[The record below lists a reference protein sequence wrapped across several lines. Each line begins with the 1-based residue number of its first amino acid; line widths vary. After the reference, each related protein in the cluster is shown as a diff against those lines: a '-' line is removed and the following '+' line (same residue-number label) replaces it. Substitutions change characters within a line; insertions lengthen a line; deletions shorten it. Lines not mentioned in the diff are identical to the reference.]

1 MSSSMG
7 RMTTHILWKIKNV
20 WNHQPDTIFHC
31 SCISADIPAAQSLA
45 CRVSSSKTSSSL
57 SQVVF
62 KSHEP
67 DGYGSIPI
75 KLVVYLPTWKIWVR
89 QIGSS
94 SQLLGNMKNV
104 PNHQP
109 AINTILTGDE
119 QINRWAYINPSNFD
133 VNYRGTRSWPIP
145 ISTNIGIQWTQP
157 PSGNDVNQHCD
168 QRWQLSTK
176 SIGGSTILAVE
187 IPTKWQI
194 YSTHLT
200 CHKKNII
207 SCSRFRRWL
216 KFKVYWNPSSI
227 EELSTPL

>member
-1 MSSSMG
+1 MENKECLKPPTGYHFSLPLYHRWYSRCPIPRLPG
-7 RMTTHILWKIKNV
+7 LFFKDIQ
-20 WNHQPDTIFHC
+20 QP
-31 SCISADIPAAQSLA
+31 QSG
-45 CRVSSSKTSSSL
+45 CVQKTMN
-57 SQVVF
+57 QMAM
-62 KSHEP
+62 
-67 DGYGSIPI
+67 DQ
-75 KLVVYLPTWKIWVR
+75 YLCNWWYTYPPEKYEFVRLDHHPNYWGTWKTC
-89 QIGSS
+89 SKPPTS
-94 SQLLGNMKNV
+94 YKYHFN
-104 PNHQP
+104 
-109 AINTILTGDE
+109 GDE
-119 QINRWAYINPSNFD
+119 QINRWAYITPSNFD

-176 SIGGSTILAVE
+176 SIRESTILAVE

>member
-1 MSSSMG
+1 LDHHPNYWG
-7 RMTTHILWKIKNV
+7 
-20 WNHQPDTIFHC
+20 
-31 SCISADIPAAQSLA
+31 
-45 CRVSSSKTSSSL
+45 
-57 SQVVF
+57 
-62 KSHEP
+62 
-67 DGYGSIPI
+67 
-75 KLVVYLPTWKIWVR
+75 TW
-89 QIGSS
+89 
-94 SQLLGNMKNV
+94 KNV